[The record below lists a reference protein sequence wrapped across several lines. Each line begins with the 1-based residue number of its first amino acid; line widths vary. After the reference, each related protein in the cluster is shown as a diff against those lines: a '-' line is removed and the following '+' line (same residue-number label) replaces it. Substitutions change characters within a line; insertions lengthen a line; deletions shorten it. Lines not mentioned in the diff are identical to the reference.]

1 MCGFDGDGEM
11 LVFTHFFTD
20 LLLTVVT
27 HSFIPCFSLTHS
39 LLVILH
45 SLSSHFFLTFFSF
58 FSVFLSLTP
67 FSSLTQSI
75 LTFFSLLLLTPL
87 SITHSSFNHSFLTPS
102 LLTHLFL
109 THSFLTFFSLSLCHF
124 LLSLYSP
131 HSSLTPYSCLLPHS
145 SLLVPHFT
153 SLHFSLTHSPIP
165 ATARISIERQ
175 EEIDGST
182 DSFIDRKT
190 G

>member
-1 MCGFDGDGEM
+1 MSGFDGDGEM

-58 FSVFLSLTP
+58 FSVFLSLTL

-87 SITHSSFNHSFLTPS
+87 SITHSSFNHSLLFQPLTAHSLAHS

-109 THSFLTFFSLSLCHF
+109 SHSFLTFFSTFCLSLSI
-124 LLSLYSP
+124 LSLLA
-131 HSSLTPYSCLLPHS
+131 HSS
-145 SLLVPHFT
+145 F
-153 SLHFSLTHSPIP
+153 LTHSLLLSPP
-165 ATARISIERQ
+165 SLLSPRLHSLTYS
-175 EEIDGST
+175 
-182 DSFIDRKT
+182 
-190 G
+190 